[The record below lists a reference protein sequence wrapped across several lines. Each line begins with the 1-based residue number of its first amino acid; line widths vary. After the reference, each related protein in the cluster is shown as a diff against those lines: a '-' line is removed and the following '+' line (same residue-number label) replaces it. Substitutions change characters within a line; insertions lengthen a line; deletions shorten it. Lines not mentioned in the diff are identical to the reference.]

1 MACMS
6 ADRQLQESV
15 DRLRA
20 KIGTRIKDHGSGAVD
35 RVSVRRFR
43 EALGLVPDPDL
54 GVPVMMVAHLLR
66 ADADVTRDQRPSE
79 SVDDMLADPVNGGT
93 EAEFARPLILDEVIR
108 GEMFLADAFLR
119 EGKAGAMA
127 VVVTVSRYTDSQQR
141 EVANLRSTMIY
152 RGVKA

>member
-1 MACMS
+1 MS
-6 ADRQLQESV
+6 VERQLQESV

-20 KIGTRIKDHGSGAVD
+20 KIGTRIKDLGSGSVD
-35 RVSVRRFR
+35 RVSVRRYR

-54 GVPVMMVAHLLR
+54 GVPPMLVAHVLR
-66 ADADVTRDQRPSE
+66 PDADVTRDQRPSE
-79 SVDDMLADPVNGGT
+79 TIDDMLADPVNGGT
-93 EAEFARPLILDEVIR
+93 EVEFARPLLLDEVIR
-108 GEMFLADAFLR
+108 GEVVLADAFLR

-127 VVVTVSRYTDSQQR
+127 VVVTVSRYTDAQQR